1 MIRSSRAGSAGL
13 CVIALTVLSACD
25 SASVSPAEAVVP
37 DSTLTTPVLP
47 LDTVEQP
54 AVPGMTSP
62 SDDPVTSVT
71 TPVTIPPA
79 TPTDTPD
86 VPVTPEPPA
95 IDQPSVAEEPA
106 KPEQPPVA
114 EEVPKLEQPPVAEET
129 PKPPEQPPVAEEM
142 AEAEQP
148 PVAEEVPE
156 AEQPPVAVVPPVNG
170 PDTNSPIADPVDPD
184 EVLATPSATG
194 SDRTDGEDDS
204 VVTAESKSLVGP
216 FIKDTSR
223 SAGPP
228 SVPQDLTLLL
238 ASERWLEF
246 TWAPSTDDQSVEG
259 YEIYRDGQLLA
270 TVRGDT
276 GYEHDY
282 RSWLSTSY
290 IDCNYTRYTTCG
302 DVQPVPGSTY
312 SYTVV
317 AVDNEGMRSANSAP
331 ALFTLAQRS
340 SEPVNLD
347 GYAKVFS
354 EEFDGTTLD
363 RSRWKTALPWGPDT
377 TINRETQYFVNI
389 FGNSPLAYDPF
400 VFTGETVQITG
411 INTPPELAEA
421 ANNKPYLSGVLTTS
435 DYFEMT
441 YGYLE
446 MNAKLA
452 GGEGLLST
460 FFLFNQDFEK
470 NKPEIDIIEFIGSR
484 PDKAYQT
491 YHYYD
496 SNRARFRSGEKH
508 SSPTMET
515 VYSSPL
521 SEGFHN
527 YSVLWE
533 EELVIWYIDGIEVRR
548 LTGPRVSDEPMNII
562 AQLVIGS
569 EWIGAPAASAIPAV
583 LEIDYIRAW
592 QKQ

>member
-1 MIRSSRAGSAGL
+1 MAHADNQCINSRPVHTNIMMIGTRAGTAGFF
-13 CVIALTVLSACD
+13 VIALTVLSACD
-25 SASVSPAEAVVP
+25 SSSSNPAAPLLDDDPNAPPTGTPTQPAEP
-37 DSTLTTPVLP
+37 TTPP
-47 LDTVEQP
+47 TTGAPEQP
-54 AVPGMTSP
+54 ATPGSP
-62 SDDPVTSVT
+62 T
-71 TPVTIPPA
+71 A
-79 TPTDTPD
+79 
-86 VPVTPEPPA
+86 
-95 IDQPSVAEEPA
+95 
-106 KPEQPPVA
+106 PEQPAEPQTPV
-114 EEVPKLEQPPVAEET
+114 ET
-129 PKPPEQPPVAEEM
+129 P
-142 AEAEQP
+142 
-148 PVAEEVPE
+148 
-156 AEQPPVAVVPPVNG
+156 
-170 PDTNSPIADPVDPD
+170 DPN
-184 EVLATPSATG
+184 EGLAAPSAPG
-194 SDRTDGEDDS
+194 SDLSGGDDDS
-204 VVTAESKSLVGP
+204 VTAAETASLIGP

-228 SVPQDLTLLL
+228 SVPQNLTLLL
-238 ASERWLEF
+238 AGERWLEF
-246 TWAPSTDDQSVEG
+246 TWEPSTDDQSVEA

-290 IDCNYTRYTTCG
+290 IDCNYTRYTTCD
-302 DVQPVPGSTY
+302 DVQPTPGASY
-312 SYTVV
+312 SYSVA
-317 AVDNEGMRSANSAP
+317 AVDNQGMRSANSEP
-331 ALFTLAQRS
+331 ALFTLAERS
-340 SEPVNLD
+340 STPISLD

-354 EEFDGTTLD
+354 EEFDGTVLD
-363 RSRWKTALPWGPDT
+363 RTRWKTALPWGPDT

-389 FGNSPLAYDPF
+389 FGNNPPAYDPF
-400 VFTGETVQITG
+400 VFTGETLQITG
-411 INTPPELAEA
+411 INTPPELADA

-441 YGYLE
+441 YGYVE

-452 GGEGLLST
+452 GGDGLLST
-460 FFLFNQDFEK
+460 FYLFNQDFEK
-470 NKPEIDIIEFIGSR
+470 NKPEIDIIEYIGSR

-496 SNRARFRSGEKH
+496 SNRARYSSGEKH

-515 VYSSPL
+515 RYSEVL
-521 SEGFHN
+521 SNGFHT

-533 EELVIWYIDGIEVRR
+533 PELVIWYIDGVEVRR

-562 AQLVIGS
+562 TQLVIGS